1 MENENFMAQIIV
13 LIVFEL
19 SLVLL
24 WVAGMWKV
32 FVKAGE
38 RGWTAIVPLYNM
50 LVLLRISRHPGW
62 WFSLLLYP
70 AVINLTTLIVIPN
83 LGGPVPQFLQ
93 IVLYGSVLAT
103 AGGFFIIL
111 PMIYHGVSGRFGYG
125 IWFAVGLFFLPFVFF
140 PLLGFGKGTLVDG
153 GQEEEKEKNK
163 GEWDRTPVDAVPNYR
178 KEWVFS
184 GFDTDGRTVRLGFGM
199 AEAELDEKG
208 LIVGRSASLAH
219 LVVEDDTL
227 SLRHARIMGSEGT
240 LYIEDLNTTN
250 GTTVDGNNAPPFKP
264 VRMSHGSKV
273 ILGGVALSLTR
284 DRT

>member
-1 MENENFMAQIIV
+1 MENDNLIASMIV

-19 SLVLL
+19 ALVLL

-38 RGWTAIVPLYNM
+38 RGWAAIVPLYNM
-50 LVLLRISRHPGW
+50 LVLLRISRRPAW
-62 WFSLLLYP
+62 WFSLFLYP
-70 AVINLTTLIVIPN
+70 TVINLTILIIIMN
-83 LGGPVPQFLQ
+83 LGGPLPPFFQF
-93 IVLYGSVLAT
+93 VLYGSLLAS

-111 PMIYHGVSGRFGYG
+111 PMIYHGVSGRFGHG
-125 IWFAVGLFFLPFVFF
+125 IGLTAGLFFLPFIFF
-140 PLLGFGKGTLVDG
+140 PLLGFGKRTLIDDG
-153 GQEEEKEKNK
+153 QGKAQEKNRE
-163 GEWDRTPVDAVPNYR
+163 EWNSTPVDTVPNHR

-199 AEAELDEKG
+199 ADAEQDEKG
-208 LIVGRSASLAH
+208 LIIGRSAALAH

-250 GTTVDGNNAPPFKP
+250 GTTVDGHNAPPFKP
-264 VRMSHGSKV
+264 VRMSHGSKI